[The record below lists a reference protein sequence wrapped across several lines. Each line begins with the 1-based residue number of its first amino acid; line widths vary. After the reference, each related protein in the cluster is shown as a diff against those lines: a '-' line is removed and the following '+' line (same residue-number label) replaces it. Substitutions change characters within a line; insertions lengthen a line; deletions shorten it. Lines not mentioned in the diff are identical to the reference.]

1 MSHSTPPSLPSKCP
15 IKRITQ
21 SQYFR
26 IFYIHALIFLS
37 FFGITSAS
45 DDVSAGNRCPIGQL
59 SRKISAFVSPSKVTN
74 FLGQTESRITATI
87 GINRCGVSLS
97 NTTGVNRKQSVL
109 MMSTIDEVATKVKK
123 AKKHKLDKAVR
134 VENSTNPLQVHVIGL
149 SHHNAGVEVRE
160 KLAVPKNEWNLESA
174 RFCEQDNIVEAAVLS
189 TCNRFEVYIA
199 SHSARSA
206 IREAYSHLQK
216 RSGLSHSELRKS
228 LFILSGDDAVWHI
241 LRVSAGLDSL
251 VVGEG
256 QILSQVRQC
265 YLHCTEEEGSGG
277 KVVSRLFNTAVS
289 AGKRVRSETSISKG
303 AVSISSAAVEFG
315 KFRCEPDLRKPFEK
329 ARLLIVGAGTM
340 SRLLLIHLQSLGVKK
355 VTLVNRSMPKCR
367 DLEAEFKEIEFDIKL
382 SDQLDQTILESDIV
396 FTSTSSTGCI
406 ITKDGLEKINAGR
419 SHPILFVDIS
429 VPRNIEEEC
438 NEVDG
443 IFSYD
448 VDDLKMV
455 VARNTALRRREILEA
470 EDILVEEQNKFQGW
484 QQSLSAIP
492 AISKMQEK
500 FETMRAE
507 EVRKASNKLTN
518 LSPKEMEV
526 VEKLSKGIVN
536 KMMHGPMSALRQP
549 EGPEEKKKTLHILK
563 AMFKLEKELMN

>member
-1 MSHSTPPSLPSKCP
+1 
-15 IKRITQ
+15 
-21 SQYFR
+21 
-26 IFYIHALIFLS
+26 
-37 FFGITSAS
+37 
-45 DDVSAGNRCPIGQL
+45 
-59 SRKISAFVSPSKVTN
+59 
-74 FLGQTESRITATI
+74 
-87 GINRCGVSLS
+87 
-97 NTTGVNRKQSVL
+97 
-109 MMSTIDEVATKVKK
+109 
-123 AKKHKLDKAVR
+123 
-134 VENSTNPLQVHVIGL
+134 
-149 SHHNAGVEVRE
+149 
-160 KLAVPKNEWNLESA
+160 
-174 RFCEQDNIVEAAVLS
+174 
-189 TCNRFEVYIA
+189 
-199 SHSARSA
+199 
-206 IREAYSHLQK
+206 
-216 RSGLSHSELRKS
+216 LRKS

-241 LRVSAGLDSL
+241 LRV
-251 VVGEG
+251 
-256 QILSQVRQC
+256 RHC
-265 YLHCTEEEGSGG
+265 YLHLTEEEGSGG
-277 KVVSRLFNTAVS
+277 KVLSHLFNTAVL
-289 AGKRVRSETSISKG
+289 AGKCVISKTSISKG

-315 KFRCEPDLRKPFEK
+315 KFRCEPDLRKSFEK